1 MGTKIYTISVV
12 WYLPSCN
19 AGGRERFE
27 TIREL
32 FFSERAATIRLE
44 YLNNYSE
51 GVEYVMGEMVTRDIL
66 PMSVDTCRA
75 NDFPPTRQTVHMGD
89 HNRVF
94 IPLTAEEATQF
105 TPDFSQSYWC
115 IRVNAPETVTSY
127 GKPSTKTY
135 VRGRGN
141 NDGTQAAW
149 LNRTTKTWLVLSFNG
164 VLGEFRFCRQT
175 GVEIGFSKMSQ
186 HARWIPEEELRR
198 LNEGFPGV
206 NRKV

>member
-32 FFSERAATIRLE
+32 FFSEREATIRVE

-51 GVEYVMGEMVTRDIL
+51 GVEYVMGEMVTRDE
-66 PMSVDTCRA
+66 P
-75 NDFPPTRQTVHMGD
+75 
-89 HNRVF
+89 
-94 IPLTAEEATQF
+94 
-105 TPDFSQSYWC
+105 
-115 IRVNAPETVTSY
+115 NAPEPVKSD
-127 GKPSTKTY
+127 GSPSTKTY

-149 LNRTTKTWLVLSFNG
+149 LNRTTKNWLILSFNG
-164 VLGEFRFCRQT
+164 VLGEFRFSRLT
-175 GVEIGFSKMSQ
+175 GTEIGFSKMSQ